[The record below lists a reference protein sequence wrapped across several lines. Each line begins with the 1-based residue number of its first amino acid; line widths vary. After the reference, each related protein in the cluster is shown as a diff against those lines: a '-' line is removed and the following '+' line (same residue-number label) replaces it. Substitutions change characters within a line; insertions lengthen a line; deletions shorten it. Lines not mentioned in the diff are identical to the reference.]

1 MELSNMAWWMDGFLL
16 LKRCSSTPK
25 TFLHTYNDKGVILNL
40 TEQTRIL
47 NINNESIHRRTACY
61 SSFSVL
67 THSCHCEMILTT
79 YTCAQ
84 DVCFEKYF
92 HSHWTCLGAFG
103 TVALVFSEQQGS
115 PKRKFSLIQM
125 PTDEKKKKKRK
136 ASGRSICLP
145 ARFSSLGQTKHTWRI
160 YLNLHRKSS
169 WAPDT
174 ARQDLLHRMR
184 RKFAC

>member
-1 MELSNMAWWMDGFLL
+1 MTRGLSII
-16 LKRCSSTPK
+16 P
-25 TFLHTYNDKGVILNL
+25 

-47 NINNESIHRRTACY
+47 NINNESIHRLTARY

-84 DVCFEKYF
+84 DVCSVKYF
-92 HSHWTCLGAFG
+92 HLHWTCLGAFG

-125 PTDEKKKKKRK
+125 PTDEKKRK

-184 RKFAC
+184 RNLAC